1 MYIVHILVVVMSM
14 AVAIWLGTG
23 GLVVVLRR
31 LPVDAQLVGPG
42 LHGLP

>member
-1 MYIVHILVVVMSM
+1 MAGRSILLLLNVHILVVVMSM

-31 LPVDAQLVGPG
+31 LPVNAQLV
-42 LHGLP
+42 